1 MAHWRHG
8 RVVLNTFLKPDSFP
22 SPSQENTRTPE
33 KKPQCIPWNVFL
45 LAWLGSTEALCFSE
59 KWSDLQNFGSTWSR
73 QSEWPQ
79 GALFLLLNDV
89 RQSRFFWQ
97 ALWKPQDV
105 FLELKGSQGLIE
117 GMLWRQNH
125 RSSCDRTHLNYSCMF
140 FLVIKV
146 TTFTWARSFVKC
158 IFGTPTKSCEDFIGW
173 NKFSVL
179 RSRFCSDEQSWVGT
193 FGKCQVTW
201 GIRRLARVPSTPMW
215 PVGFLG

>member
-1 MAHWRHG
+1 MKWPPKFREH
-8 RVVLNTFLKPDSFP
+8 LKQAEWVAPRSFV
-22 SPSQENTRTPE
+22 S
-33 KKPQCIPWNVFL
+33 
-45 LAWLGSTEALCFSE
+45 LAQWCSTV
-59 KWSDLQNFGSTWSR
+59 
-73 QSEWPQ
+73 P
-79 GALFLLLNDV
+79 
-89 RQSRFFWQ
+89 FFWQ